1 MAKIRGKGNKST
13 EVRFRMALV
22 RAGVAGWALHGNG
35 LPGNPDFVFP
45 NSMVAVFV
53 DGCFW
58 HGCPGCG
65 HTPKTHSDFW
75 RAKLTS
81 TMQRDAANV
90 RALRALGYN
99 VLRFWEHELR
109 RDVQET
115 VKRTSALVARI
126 DAPTKRLARVITR

>member
-1 MAKIRGKGNKST
+1 MSKVRGKGNKST

-22 RAGVAGWALHGNG
+22 RAGVAGWALQKSG
-35 LPGNPDFVFP
+35 LRGNPDFVFP
-45 NSMVAVFV
+45 DSMVAVFV

-58 HGCPGCG
+58 HGCPECG

-90 RALRALGYN
+90 CALKAMGYE
-99 VLRFWEHELR
+99 VLRFWEHELEH
-109 RDVQET
+109 DVQET
-115 VKRTSALVARI
+115 VNRTSSLVDRRSL
-126 DAPTKRLARVITR
+126 TKRDARVRTP